1 MFSRESRKKPL
12 FATVT
17 WEPNI
22 YLIIVFVGGVR
33 LTNHDLRSSDSFF
46 WTYARREHKKNT
58 WPWKKNIWHQ
68 THQTPI
74 CIFQLMM
81 SLSRNHNF
89 SKIYGKWMNMDTCC
103 CKQYRKNTFCH
114 CQKCRSE
121 WHALGRNKSWSHW
134 LHLWHRLKLAPECW
148 SWRRCGSVS
157 MVAMWWLCGGWRER
171 RTVKSLWVNC
181 LFCVGG
187 WDIKAFQSW
196 LTSHGVQNQKKQ
208 MFGHKGHLHSL
219 KSLWKSYLFKRLL
232 LQNASRNSFFV
243 ETFWND
249 TAIAQASTRG
259 LVKHEAG
266 IFALVAWGV
275 CSFGPTAGPEQRNDK
290 TIQGPFAS

>member
-1 MFSRESRKKPL
+1 
-12 FATVT
+12 
-17 WEPNI
+17 
-22 YLIIVFVGGVR
+22 
-33 LTNHDLRSSDSFF
+33 
-46 WTYARREHKKNT
+46 
-58 WPWKKNIWHQ
+58 
-68 THQTPI
+68 
-74 CIFQLMM
+74 MM

-103 CKQYRKNTFCH
+103 CKQYRENTFCH

-148 SWRRCGSVS
+148 SWRRCGSVG

-196 LTSHGVQNQKKQ
+196 LTSHGVQNQKKTNVWTQ
-208 MFGHKGHLHSL
+208 RPLTLPEVFMKIIPFQKVASSECFQEFIFCWNLL
-219 KSLWKSYLFKRLL
+219 KWYRYCPGFHTRLGKARGRDFRSCGLGCLLFW
-232 LQNASRNSFFV
+232 ANSWSG
-243 ETFWND
+243 TKKW
-249 TAIAQASTRG
+249 
-259 LVKHEAG
+259 
-266 IFALVAWGV
+266 
-275 CSFGPTAGPEQRNDK
+275 
-290 TIQGPFAS
+290 